1 MKLIFS
7 KKLVDEAKEKWLSI
21 VPSILDIARK
31 RNGTGIKKVFRSYDK
46 EEAKSSIGS
55 IFLHY

>member
-31 RNGTGIKKVFRSYDK
+31 RNGTGIKKVFRSYDE
-46 EEAKSSIGS
+46 EEA
-55 IFLHY
+55 